1 MWTLVLSLEVR
12 CVLKG
17 DKMYLSSAG
26 SRFCGSGTNLGLWL
40 ISGSRSTLRLGVKGS
55 GRRML
60 RGKADRMRLRI
71 WMQLGGMTLHSWK

>member
-1 MWTLVLSLEVR
+1 MSLEIR
-12 CVLKG
+12 CVLKAG
-17 DKMYLSSAG
+17 EQYLSSAG

-40 ISGSRSTLRLGVKGS
+40 ISGSRSTMRLAVKGS
-55 GRRML
+55 RRRML